1 MHLEQIDMF
10 DLAFNNASIGMAIVS
25 LEGRF
30 MKANHALC
38 DMIGYT
44 ECELLSLDYQH
55 ITHPDDLEESI
66 LHIQQLL
73 DRQISSFHIEKR
85 YIGKLGEVIW
95 MLLTVSLVLDKS
107 GKPLFFFSQF
117 QNITVCK
124 QSERVHL
131 QTEAILKEKEDSFQ
145 SLLEMLPLA
154 VIVTHNGIIH
164 YMNRASINLICADEA
179 AGILGKPV
187 LDIVEPTNHNLVYER
202 RRKYR
207 EGIKLGP
214 VKYDIRCA
222 NGEMKRVEGFSLP
235 TTFHGE
241 KATIG
246 VYQDITDRSKEEER
260 MLQSEKLSIVGQ
272 LAAGIAHEIR
282 NPLTSING
290 FLKLMRTMKT
300 DKEQYFDIVE
310 SELKSI
316 EVIANELLILA
327 KPNVVN
333 SRRTDLIHL
342 MEQIIAFMSVQSTL
356 KNSNIVTDLSEEA
369 LWVDCEPNQIKQVF
383 INLIKNAIEAM
394 SGGGNIYVRAKLEG
408 DYAAISIQDEG
419 CGIPAD
425 KVSRL
430 GQPFYT
436 TKDTGTGLGLMVS
449 YNIIDKHGGSIEV
462 DSVIGVGTTFII
474 RLPLVQVKEG
484 EDAL

>member
-30 MKANHALC
+30 MKANHSLC
-38 DMIGYT
+38 EMIGY
-44 ECELLSLDYQH
+44 EERELLSLDYMH

-66 LHIQQLL
+66 IHIQRLL
-73 DRQISSFHIEKR
+73 DRQIPSFHIEKR
-85 YIGKLGEVIW
+85 YIGKSGEVIW
-95 MLLTVSLVLDKS
+95 MLLTVSLVHDKS
-107 GKPLFFFSQF
+107 GKSLFFFSQF
-117 QNITVCK
+117 QNITSCK
-124 QSERVHL
+124 LTEKVHL
-131 QTEAILKEKEDSFQ
+131 QTKAILKEKEATFQ
-145 SLLEMLPLA
+145 SLLEELPLA
-154 VIVTHNGIIH
+154 VIVTYNGIIR
-164 YMNRASINLICADEA
+164 YMNRASVALICATDPVD
-179 AGILGKPV
+179 ILGMPV
-187 LDIVEPTNHNLVYER
+187 IDIVEPSNHKVVYER
-202 RRKYR
+202 RRRYQ
-207 EGIKLGP
+207 EGTHLGP
-214 VKYDIRCA
+214 VKYDIRCL
-222 NGEMKRVEGFSLP
+222 NGEIKCVEGFSLP
-235 TTFHGE
+235 TTFAGE

-246 VYQDITDRSKEEER
+246 VYQDISDRSKEEER
-260 MLQSEKLSIVGQ
+260 LLQSEKLSIVGQ

-300 DKEQYFDIVE
+300 DKDQYFDIVE

-333 SRRTDLIHL
+333 SRKTDLVQL

-356 KNSNIVTDLSEEA
+356 KNSNMITELSEEA

-394 SGGGNIYVRAKLEG
+394 SGGGNIYVRAELDG

-419 CGIPAD
+419 CGIPVD
-425 KVSRL
+425 KVNRL

-449 YNIIDKHGGSIEV
+449 YNIIDKHGGKIEV
-462 DSVIGVGTTFII
+462 DSALGVGTTFII
-474 RLPLVQVKEG
+474 RLPLMQIREEEAAV
-484 EDAL
+484 